1 MGAITFALIA
11 YLTWGIGITFEAI
24 AARKVESK
32 SLSFWGF
39 FLGFIATSFYLPFS
53 RFKISSLTL
62 DTVGICYLIAFF
74 IIAGSIFYYEALKKG
89 NPSIVGTIGSSFPFI
104 TVILSTIFLKE
115 KITFYQISAISVI
128 FLGLI
133 LSTLNFDE
141 IKKKKFILNKG
152 VLLALLTMI
161 SWGIYA
167 TLIKLPIS
175 KIGWFL
181 PNWIIF
187 SSFPIVYLYIKASKT
202 KLDMPR
208 KISIIIP
215 VILSIFF
222 VRTAE
227 FAYNIGLS
235 KGMAS
240 IVAPIAGAN
249 PTLFVLLAYFIFK
262 EPLKKYQIAG
272 IFFTLAGVV
281 FLSIL
286 SS

>member
-1 MGAITFALIA
+1 MSAITYALIA
-11 YLTWGIGITFEAI
+11 YFTWGIGITFEAV

-32 SLSFWGF
+32 SLSFYGF
-39 FLGFIATSFYLPFS
+39 FLAFIATSLYLPFS
-53 RFKISSLTL
+53 QFKLSSLTA
-62 DTVGICYLIAFF
+62 DIIGICYLIAFF

-89 NPSIVGTIGSSFPFI
+89 NPSLVGTIGSSFPFI
-104 TVILSTIFLKE
+104 AVILSTIFFKE
-115 KITFYQISAISVI
+115 KITYCQIIAIAII
-128 FLGLI
+128 FFGLI
-133 LSTLNFDE
+133 LSTLNLDE
-141 IKKKKFILNKG
+141 LKNKKLTLNKG

-187 SSFPIVYLYIKASKT
+187 SSFPIVFLYIKASKT
-202 KLDMPR
+202 KFDIPK
-208 KISIIIP
+208 KINIIVP

-235 KGMAS
+235 RGMAS

-249 PTLFVLLAYFIFK
+249 PTLFVLLAYFVFK